1 MRSKKP
7 GSLTPGPSWYVGP
20 GYVNSVALNSRAK
33 IDQAVDETRR
43 ESREA
48 KTDEE
53 RWAAAVTLEALRD
66 ESRRREQI
74 VQKGKKTRLENER
87 AARYKKMGGQ
97 GEPPPLPWG
106 SLFDSDMNG
115 RTKG

>member
-1 MRSKKP
+1 MRSRRPSSHAP
-7 GSLTPGPSWYVGP
+7 GLSWRVCP
-20 GYVNSVALNSRAK
+20 GYVNGAVLNSRAK
-33 IDQAVDETRR
+33 IAQAVDETRQ

-53 RWAAAVTLEALRD
+53 RQAAALTLEALRD
-66 ESRRREQI
+66 ERRRREQI
-74 VQKGKKTRLENER
+74 IQKGKKTRLENER

-106 SLFDSDMNG
+106 SLFDSDMKG

>member
-1 MRSKKP
+1 MHSKKP
-7 GSLTPGPSWYVGP
+7 SRHAPGPSWYVGP
-20 GYVNSVALNSRAK
+20 GYVNSAALNSRAK
-33 IDQAVDETRR
+33 IAQAVDETRQKL
-43 ESREA
+43 REA

-53 RWAAAVTLEALRD
+53 EHDAALTLEALGD

-87 AARYKKMGGQ
+87 RARYKRMGGQ

-106 SLFDSDMNG
+106 SLFDSDMKG